1 MAIKKRQQYEES
13 ESEQEEEYTYAND
26 SQDEE
31 VSIANITNALTDM
44 LILDIG

>member
-26 SQDEE
+26 SQGED
-31 VSIANITNALTDM
+31 VSILLKANVLTVI
-44 LILDIG
+44 LIEIWI